1 MSQAALLLEKE
12 SGVPSE
18 QEAVLASEQFW
29 MLEGTTPGYLVYQH
43 DYEMKKTQNSSYFQ
57 WDANGSLQQ
66 P

>member
-1 MSQAALLLEKE
+1 MSQAALLLQKE
-12 SGVPSE
+12 SAVPTE
-18 QEAVLASEQFW
+18 QEAAKASEQFW

-43 DYEMKKTQNSSYFQ
+43 YYKTKKTQNSSYFE